1 MVHKIELGKNTDCA
15 LASGIDMAG
24 ELERFGV
31 DDIHVRRRNSKN
43 DAVGLCNVLGDQV
56 TRLLLNIRRL
66 VTDWHLG
73 KTWQVDQRQ
82 AQHVRRVD
90 LEVYRLS
97 VDALVR
103 ASDSV
108 GLVLNLPLDFL
119 EVVEAA
125 AWNVVELSPFFLAS
139 NRFGSV
145 RDVDGVIFGF
155 VVACGGD
162 VDELQYE
169 RSTCYDAAAT
179 GEEVLADNVFED

>member
-1 MVHKIELGKNTDCA
+1 M
-15 LASGIDMAG
+15 
-24 ELERFGV
+24 
-31 DDIHVRRRNSKN
+31 
-43 DAVGLCNVLGDQV
+43 
-56 TRLLLNIRRL
+56 
-66 VTDWHLG
+66 
-73 KTWQVDQRQ
+73 
-82 AQHVRRVD
+82 RRVD
-90 LEVYRLS
+90 LKVDRLS

>member
-1 MVHKIELGKNTDCA
+1 
-15 LASGIDMAG
+15 
-24 ELERFGV
+24 
-31 DDIHVRRRNSKN
+31 
-43 DAVGLCNVLGDQV
+43 
-56 TRLLLNIRRL
+56 
-66 VTDWHLG
+66 
-73 KTWQVDQRQ
+73 
-82 AQHVRRVD
+82 VRRVD
-90 LEVYRLS
+90 LEVDRLP

-179 GEEVLADNVFED
+179 REEVLADNVFED